1 MSITRL
7 QQARQMYALGQL
19 VSKTMDGSRPGYRG
33 DGGYQG
39 GATNQGG
46 VGNNASGNVGG
57 SDQGHSRFDVGS
69 GYYGEPTSTTT
80 TNNNTGPD
88 IGFQNALN
96 TAAKRQATIKASQ
109 NPNYGQF
116 FGSNV
121 PTYQTP
127 TFGQRI
133 GQGVGNLASG
143 VVDFYKQGGV
153 LGAAT
158 RGLGSLL
165 GGIFGPSVPST
176 GNVGPAGIKT
186 DGTYG
191 TVEDAIKA
199 SGRNERSQD
208 IGGEGGQDSY
218 ILPLYAQDN
227 TIEDIDGDGIISL
240 QDIVLI
246 FQGAD
251 RTLDPSAV
259 GLQDTDQLRKVIQER
274 VKNLYT

>member
-7 QQARQMYALGQL
+7 QQARQMYALGQR
-19 VSKTMDGSRPGYRG
+19 VAKTLDGSRPGYKGRT
-33 DGGYQG
+33 D
-39 GATNQGG
+39 ANTM
-46 VGNNASGNVGG
+46 S
-57 SDQGHSRFDVGS
+57 GS
-69 GYYGEPTSTTT
+69 GYGAGSSTGS
-80 TNNNTGPD
+80 NKGGDNKVDP
-88 IGFQNALN
+88 GFQNALR
-96 TAAKRQATIKASQ
+96 TQAIRNKTIENQ
-109 NPNYGQF
+109 NNKDYGQF
-116 FGSNV
+116 FGTRV

-165 GGIFGPSVPST
+165 EGIFGPPVPST